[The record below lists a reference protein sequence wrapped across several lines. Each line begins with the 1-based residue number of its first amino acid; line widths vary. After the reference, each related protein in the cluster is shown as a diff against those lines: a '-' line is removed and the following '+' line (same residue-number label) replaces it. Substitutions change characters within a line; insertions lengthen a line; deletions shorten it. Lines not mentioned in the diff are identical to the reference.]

1 MSGTDNRPECCLCGA
16 LVDLVADEH
25 IEGLFTCYRCLERVA
40 AQNERIREGL
50 EDEPE
55 AEL

>member
-1 MSGTDNRPECCLCGA
+1 MNPTDSRPECCLCGA
-16 LVDLVADEH
+16 RGDLVADEH
-25 IEGLFTCYRCLERVA
+25 IEGLFTCHRCLERVA

>member
-1 MSGTDNRPECCLCGA
+1 VTPPDDRPECCLCGA
-16 LVDLVADEH
+16 RGDLVADEH
-25 IEGLFTCYRCLERVA
+25 VEGLFTCRRCLERVA
-40 AQNERIREGL
+40 AQNERIRKGL

>member
-1 MSGTDNRPECCLCGA
+1 MSPDDGPECCLCGA
-16 LVDLVADEH
+16 REDLAADEH
-25 IEGLFTCYRCLERVA
+25 VEGLFTCRRCLERVA

>member
-1 MSGTDNRPECCLCGA
+1 MSGDERPECSLCGA
-16 LVDLVADEH
+16 REELIADEH
-25 IEGLFTCYRCLERVA
+25 IEGLFTCRRCLERVA
-40 AQNERIREGL
+40 NQNERIREGL

>member
-1 MSGTDNRPECCLCGA
+1 MSQEERPECCLCGA
-16 LVDLVADEH
+16 REQLVPDEH
-25 IEGLFTCYRCLERVA
+25 VEGLFTCRRCLERVA
-40 AQNERIREGL
+40 SQNERIREGL